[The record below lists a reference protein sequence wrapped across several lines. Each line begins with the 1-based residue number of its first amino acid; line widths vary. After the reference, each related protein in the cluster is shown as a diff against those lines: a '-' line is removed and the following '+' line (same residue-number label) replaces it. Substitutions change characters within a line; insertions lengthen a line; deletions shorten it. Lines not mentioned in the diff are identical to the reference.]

1 MWKVILIICTL
12 GNPCVIMEED
22 PVKFYSTKSECMA
35 NGSVKTSDITT
46 GFQDYGFQIVSAN
59 FDCEQDTNNI

>member
-1 MWKVILIICTL
+1 
-12 GNPCVIMEED
+12 MEED

-59 FDCEQDTNNI
+59 FDCEQDNNNI